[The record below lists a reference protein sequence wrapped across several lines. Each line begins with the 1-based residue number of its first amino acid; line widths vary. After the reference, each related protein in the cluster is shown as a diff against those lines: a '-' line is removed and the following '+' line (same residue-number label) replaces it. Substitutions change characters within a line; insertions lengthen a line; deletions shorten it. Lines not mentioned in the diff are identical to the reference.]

1 MNKSRHIS
9 SLIFEDNSSISE
21 LYKKAIFYKKTDT
34 KLKKILNLDFQNHF
48 QLSNIEKNVVTIV
61 VDSSAWAT
69 RLRYNIP
76 KILKVMNDQ
85 LNFTAIKTIRIK
97 VSLES
102 SRNINDCSKSF
113 CPNIPCLLEPYT
125 MNYRVKLI
133 GDIFDP

>member
-1 MNKSRHIS
+1 VNKSRHIS

-85 LNFTAIKTIRIK
+85 LNFTTIKTIRIK
-97 VSLES
+97 VK
-102 SRNINDCSKSF
+102 N
-113 CPNIPCLLEPYT
+113 
-125 MNYRVKLI
+125 NY
-133 GDIFDP
+133 